1 MNKKLQ
7 NIVKLRDILNELFS
21 PYYFDFDGDDYITTN
36 PIHSDQITFIS
47 RIVIN
52 DQTNQIFLYLHDQ
65 DILEAN
71 ILKYD
76 IDTITYLSR
85 NMYLRKI
92 V

>member
-7 NIVKLRDILNELFS
+7 NIVKLGNMLNELFS
-21 PYYFDFDGDDYITTN
+21 PHYFEFDGEDYITTN
-36 PIHSDQITFIS
+36 PILSNQITFIS

-65 DILEAN
+65 DILESN

-76 IDTITYLSR
+76 IDTITYLSS
-85 NMYLRKI
+85 NMYLKK
-92 V
+92 